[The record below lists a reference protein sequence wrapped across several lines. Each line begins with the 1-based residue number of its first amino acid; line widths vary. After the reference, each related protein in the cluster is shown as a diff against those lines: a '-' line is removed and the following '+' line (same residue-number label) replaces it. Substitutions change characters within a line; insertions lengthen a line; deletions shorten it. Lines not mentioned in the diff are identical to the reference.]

1 MGASLAPPL
10 DAPHRGPGIFGNT
23 CAFRGLLIRGWCPR
37 VKSNLA
43 IRLLTAAV
51 VVPPLLGLL
60 FKGPA
65 WGFFALVLVAA
76 AVAATELFR
85 MTHPDDRVSQGVLV
99 LATLGACGAT
109 YVFSREPL
117 ALLTT
122 IVAVT
127 LIGLLLPLWRL
138 GDLQTAA
145 LRALAGVAGP
155 FYIGCL
161 LATLALLRRD
171 GDELGGWLVFMSLT
185 FSWLADTGGYFFGR
199 FLGKAKLYEA
209 VSPKKTRAGFVGAL
223 VGASAGAALAS
234 LWYLPELPL
243 AHALPLGLFAGA
255 LGQLGDLVESLLKR
269 STGVKDS
276 GGIVPGHGG
285 MLDRIDALLIVS
297 PIVYL
302 YATYSGLIR

>member
-1 MGASLAPPL
+1 V
-10 DAPHRGPGIFGNT
+10 
-23 CAFRGLLIRGWCPR
+23 PR

-76 AVAATELFR
+76 AVAASELFR
-85 MTHPDDRVSQGVLV
+85 MTHPQDGIARAIGVV
-99 LATLGACGAT
+99 TTLGACAT
-109 YVFSREPL
+109 TYQLSNDPR
-117 ALLTT
+117 ALLAM
-122 IVAVT
+122 VATVT
-127 LIGLLLPLWRL
+127 LLGLLTPLWRL
-138 GDLQTAA
+138 GDMQTAA
-145 LRALAGVAGP
+145 LRTLAGVAGP
-155 FYIGCL
+155 FYIGSL
-161 LATLALLRRD
+161 LAMLALLRRD
-171 GDELGGWLVFMSLT
+171 GGEDGGKLVFMSLT

-199 FLGKAKLYEA
+199 FLGKTKLYEA

-234 LWYLPELPL
+234 LWYLPALPL

-255 LGQLGDLVESLLKR
+255 VGQMGDLVESLLKR
-269 STGVKDS
+269 STGIKDS
-276 GGIVPGHGG
+276 GDIVPGHGG
-285 MLDRIDALLIVS
+285 MLDRIDALIVVS

-302 YATYSGLIR
+302 YASCSGLLH